1 MGKESSLDKRGYLKM
16 HRCHWNYF
24 LQFPDYLIKTLYVS
38 PTDSKKQMVHMHK
51 ETRDKGYI

>member
-1 MGKESSLDKRGYLKM
+1 M